1 MKYSKPRTSASGKR
15 PELRTQPDVYYIW
28 VGGSCDYA
36 HEERAGGG
44 AYIIQQNQTVID
56 TYAVSA
62 LHTTEFRM
70 MLTVMLHAMSVLP
83 EQSEIVF
90 LTNVSYLQ
98 NFDKTPGEKAA
109 NPDLIAECIAAKP
122 RHRAVSVKIVSYHK
136 YPQMAETHEMAHQA
150 MIGLRNQK

>member
-1 MKYSKPRTSASGKR
+1 MKYAKTHSTAYGKR

-36 HEERAGGG
+36 HDARAGGG
-44 AYIIQQNQTVID
+44 AYIIQLNQTVTD
-56 TYAVSA
+56 TYSVSS

-70 MLTVMLHAMSVLP
+70 MLTVMLHAMTILP
-83 EQSEIVF
+83 GQSEIVF
-90 LTNVSYLQ
+90 LTNVAYLQ
-98 NFDKTPGEKAA
+98 NFDRTPGEQTA
-109 NPDLIAECIAAKP
+109 NSDLIAGCIAAKT

-150 MIGLRNQK
+150 MTGLRNQK